1 MSLRLRGINYDVGT
15 RFNEGP
21 GPGRLS
27 THRYDIDRHLR
38 RDVDVIATELNC
50 NAVQLYGT
58 DVDRLVVAASLALEG
73 GLSAWIQ
80 PRLVGAGPVEQLDHL
95 RQVARAAEWLRR
107 RFDRV
112 TLSVGAELS
121 LFMSGIVAG
130 DTIADRME
138 QLFAETSAPRSVEED
153 LNEHLATAEAHARAD
168 FGGPTTYGAG
178 PWERVHWSDMFDLV
192 GLDVYL
198 RPVEATSI
206 VTHLQGFRHFDKPVV
221 ATEFGCVTNIL
232 GAHEYGAD
240 VVDWTTT
247 PPRIVGSVTRDE
259 EVQARSI
266 GTHLRAF
273 DATALHG
280 AFCFVFIEPT
290 YVHDATPVLDL
301 DIASFGVVAAV
312 ESDDPSDPDR
322 PLGWQRKR
330 AFHEL
335 ARLYARTEIDASGP
349 TTT

>member
-1 MSLRLRGINYDVGT
+1 VTLKLRGINYDVGT
-15 RFNEGP
+15 RFDEGP
-21 GPGRLS
+21 GSGRLS

-38 RDVDVIATELNC
+38 RDVDVIANELHC

-58 DVDRLVVAASLALEG
+58 DVDRLVTAASLAIEG

-80 PRLVGAGPVEQLDHL
+80 PRLVGAGPLDHLNHL

-121 LFMSGIVAG
+121 LFMSGFVAG

-138 QLFAETSAPRSVEED
+138 QLFSATPGPRSIEEH
-153 LNEHLATAEAHARAD
+153 LNEHLGTAEAHARAD
-168 FGGPTTYGAG
+168 FGGPITYGAG
-178 PWERVHWSDMFDLV
+178 FWERVHWSDVFDLV

-206 VTHLQGFRHFDKPVV
+206 VTHLQGFHHFGKPVV

-232 GAHEYGAD
+232 GAREYGAD
-240 VVDWTTT
+240 VVDWTTM
-247 PPRIVGSVTRDE
+247 PPSIVGSVTRDE

-273 DATALHG
+273 DAAAIHG

-290 YVHDATPVLDL
+290 YVHDEAPVLDL

-312 ESDDPSDPDR
+312 ESDDPSDPNR
-322 PLGWQRKR
+322 ALGWQRKR

-335 ARLYARTEIDASGP
+335 ATLYADTDIDATGP